1 MVAFPKPPRIRI
13 TPNEVKVNRNASEAA
28 DINPD
33 LSWGNV
39 IWKNTLILLA
49 PRVWAACSDSK
60 SIMGQVLV
68 NVRTTIDVLKKMC
81 AAIIPIALPCKFSG
95 VPSSFSSSFTEMN
108 AEATTTVGMTKGM
121 KVKLSRNFLNLNSDF
136 TNTLDMHSP
145 ITTDN
150 AEETVACQIVNQRAF
165 RTDTEVKACSK
176 EERLNPIESILPI
189 G

>member
-1 MVAFPKPPRIRI
+1 
-13 TPNEVKVNRNASEAA
+13 
-28 DINPD
+28 
-33 LSWGNV
+33 
-39 IWKNTLILLA
+39 
-49 PRVWAACSDSK
+49 
-60 SIMGQVLV
+60 
-68 NVRTTIDVLKKMC
+68 
-81 AAIIPIALPCKFSG
+81 
-95 VPSSFSSSFTEMN
+95 MN
-108 AEATTTVGMTKGM
+108 AEATTTVGITKGM

-189 G
+189 GQKKKIRQKANTKSGAITFALFDLVIIREFMD

>member
-1 MVAFPKPPRIRI
+1 
-13 TPNEVKVNRNASEAA
+13 
-28 DINPD
+28 
-33 LSWGNV
+33 
-39 IWKNTLILLA
+39 
-49 PRVWAACSDSK
+49 
-60 SIMGQVLV
+60 
-68 NVRTTIDVLKKMC
+68 MC
-81 AAIIPIALPCKFSG
+81 ATIIPNALPCRLSG

-108 AEATTTVGMTKGM
+108 AEATTTVGITKGM

-145 ITTDN
+145 IATDN

-165 RTDTEVKACSK
+165 RTDTEVKVCSK

>member
-13 TPNEVKVNRNASEAA
+13 TPNEVKVNRNARDPA

-33 LSWGNV
+33 LSWGKV
-39 IWKNTLILLA
+39 IWKNILSLLA

-68 NVRTTIDVLKKMC
+68 NVRTTIEVLKKIC
-81 AAIIPIALPCKFSG
+81 AAIIPKALPCRFNG
-95 VPSSFSSSFTEMN
+95 VPSSLSTSLTEMN

-121 KVKLSRNFLNLNSDF
+121 KVKPSRNFLNLNSDF
-136 TNTLDMHSP
+136 TNTLEMHNP

-150 AEETVACQIVNQRAF
+150 AEETVACHIVNQRALS
-165 RTDTEVKACSK
+165 TDTDVKACSK
-176 EERLNPIESILPI
+176 EEGLNPIDSIFPI